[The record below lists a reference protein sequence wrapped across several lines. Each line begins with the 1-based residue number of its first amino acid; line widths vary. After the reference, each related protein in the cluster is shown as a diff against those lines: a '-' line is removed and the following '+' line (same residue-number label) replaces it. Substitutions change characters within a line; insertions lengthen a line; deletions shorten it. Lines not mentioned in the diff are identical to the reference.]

1 MTTPFRSKL
10 TPALFALCL
19 GTSLASVPA
28 NAFEPTGNEVA
39 DAFLTLLEAEDG
51 TVKSYGGVSAGG
63 DTITISDIQL
73 ADENGDDL
81 TIDIATSVLKDG
93 ALHESGRLKLGSL
106 SLTDLSLKADDGD
119 LSIGSFSATN
129 LVLPAPSELES
140 TSENSIVG
148 PAYGTLELQNTI
160 MSDEDGNQ
168 VEIARFFTA
177 IDAMDGDLPTES
189 RFAVDGLKIDS
200 ANLDAGGKKALSD
213 LGYEKITISAEG
225 QGSWKPEEQTIIVR
239 DFRISGEDAGTIT
252 LNFSLGGVTRDLIL
266 KLNETE
272 GEPEQALGLI
282 QGVSVNDLTLKLDNN
297 SLVERVLDFQAKEA
311 GTDRATLVSQLSS
324 GLPMMMTILQN
335 QALQDKVSNALT
347 SFLKNPVS
355 LEVKAMPAN
364 PVPIAQIMGAAMMA
378 PQSLPQVLGLDIFA
392 NGAR

>member
-1 MTTPFRSKL
+1 MTTVFRSKL

-19 GTSLASVPA
+19 GTSLASTPVS
-28 NAFEPTGNEVA
+28 AFEPTGNEIA

-51 TVKSYGGVSAGG
+51 TVKSYGGVSASGS
-63 DTITISDIQL
+63 TVTISDIRL

-81 TIDIATSVLKDG
+81 TIDIASSVLNDG
-93 ALHESGRLKLGSL
+93 TLHESGRLKLGDM
-106 SLTDLSLKADDGD
+106 SLTDLSLKADDGA
-119 LSIGSFSATN
+119 LSIGSFAATN
-129 LVLPAPSELES
+129 LVLPAPSELNS

-148 PAYGTLELQNTI
+148 PSYSTLELQNTV

-189 RFAVDGLKIDS
+189 RFAIDGLTIDG
-200 ANLDAGGKKALSD
+200 ANLDADGKKALSD
-213 LGYEKITISAEG
+213 LGYDKITIDAEG
-225 QGSWKPEEQTIIVR
+225 QGSWKPEEQTVVVR
-239 DFRISGEDAGTIT
+239 DFKISGKDAGTIT
-252 LNFSLGGVTRDLIL
+252 LNFSLGGVSRDLIM
-266 KLNETE
+266 KLNETD

-282 QGVSVNDLTLKLDNN
+282 QGVTVNDLILKLDNS
-297 SLVERVLDFQAKEA
+297 SLVERLLDLQAKEA

-324 GLPMMMTILQN
+324 GLPMMVTVLQN

-347 SFLKNPVS
+347 SFLQSPVS

-364 PVPIAQIMGAAMMA
+364 PVPVAQIMGAAMMA
-378 PQSLPQVLGLDIFA
+378 PQSLPEVLGLDIFA
-392 NGAR
+392 NGAN